1 MFSFLK
7 RTPVDPRSK
16 LEIRMEAIGGQG
28 AHSSGKILAE
38 ALVMDLGWSGHHF
51 SSFGSEK
58 RGTPVTSHVRAY
70 SDGRAVRSASPVRAP
85 DLLVIFHES
94 LLAHHP
100 DSWGGMTESTDVLVH
115 SSVKPQSLR
124 VPKAFSCRNL
134 ATIPAEAIALR
145 TQAHVNAVVLG
156 ALSALMPELP
166 PKFLRSTFQRF
177 FQNRKLSDRQIQA
190 NLKAFEAGRK
200 EVMVRHFRDAQARE
214 VLEIVPAPNLG
225 WINAPI
231 GGTIVN
237 PGNSVLKDL
246 SSSRRG
252 TMPFLDREAC
262 INCGFCD
269 MACPDYCFVW
279 KRSDAATGPAEP
291 TLLGIDYQYCK
302 GCQKCIAACPVNA
315 LTAVP
320 NQSALADEK
329 RVAKF
334 PLPIDR
340 EKSWGGGWWLK

>member
-7 RTPVDPRSK
+7 KTPQEIRSK
-16 LEIRMEAIGGQG
+16 VEIRMEAIGGQG

-38 ALVMDLGWSGHHF
+38 ALVMELGWSGHHF

-70 SDGRAVRSASPVRAP
+70 ADGRAVRSASPVRAP

-100 DSWGGMTESTDVLVH
+100 DSWRGITEATDVLVH
-115 SSVKPQSLR
+115 SNTKPQSLR
-124 VPKAFSCRNL
+124 VPKDFACRNL
-134 ATIPAEAIALR
+134 ATIPAESIAVR
-145 TQAHVNAVVLG
+145 TQAHVNAVLLG
-156 ALSALMPELP
+156 ALSTLLPELH
-166 PKFLRSTFQRF
+166 PKFLRSTFQRY
-177 FQNRKLSDRQIQA
+177 FQNGKLTDRQIQA

-200 EVMVRHFRDAQARE
+200 EVGVRHFRDAQARE
-214 VLEIVPAPNLG
+214 VLDIVPTPDLG
-225 WINAPI
+225 WGNAPI

-246 SSSRRG
+246 SASRRG
-252 TMPFLDREAC
+252 TMPFLDREVC
-262 INCGFCD
+262 ISCGFCD

-279 KRSDAATGPAEP
+279 TRSTSVTGISEP

-302 GCQKCIAACPVNA
+302 GCQKCVAACPVNA
-315 LTAVP
+315 LTAVANEP
-320 NQSALADEK
+320 ALAEEK
-329 RVAKF
+329 RVPKF
-334 PLPIDR
+334 PIPSDKER
-340 EKSWGGGWWLK
+340 SWSGGWWLK